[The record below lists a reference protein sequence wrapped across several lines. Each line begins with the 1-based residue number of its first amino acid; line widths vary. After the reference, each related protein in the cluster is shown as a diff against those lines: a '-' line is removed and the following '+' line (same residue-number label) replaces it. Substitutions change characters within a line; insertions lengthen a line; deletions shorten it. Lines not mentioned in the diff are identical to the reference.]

1 MRRRGRAAWL
11 LLLALKTFGFQEGD
25 PEGPPGMACYQM
37 GPSGG
42 MNCSWPSPPGPEANT
57 TYTLHY
63 QSLKLRTL
71 CLFCFFAGSPC
82 SLPCV
87 PSSALSYSVADQCIS
102 WDTTAGA
109 PGACF
114 ALIYCVGSSEARA
127 PRIGPPEPPE
137 LGLVELTPV
146 VTVNWTNPR
155 WPQHSPLGL
164 ACDLRYRMSGAP
176 NWTRVHE
183 EDMEPNSYEFSSLEP
198 FSAYEAQIR
207 CIPEDRKGFWSD
219 WSPPLTFR
227 TPEDGDE
234 EAATWLGLSRCSAQC
249 RGLAWA
255 VGEGPCMD
263 PARRA
268 WWTCGKRPAP
278 RSPDSP
284 ACCCCGRPG
293 DAGGPEGGRGGWGR
307 LIVGGPREAVPSD
320 GSCGFP
326 LDLPAPTEVRAV
338 AVQGQALWVTW
349 DPSEDRLE
357 PLEYLVEG
365 AEECGSAK
373 AATLRWVRSP
383 AGTRSTRLTG
393 DFRPR
398 VPYQVRVYGLY
409 PQGFGASAPVRAYTQ
424 EGVPSAGPQGL
435 QDRSIS
441 KEASVISWEAIPLA
455 QRNGHLAHYTL

>member
-1 MRRRGRAAWL
+1 
-11 LLLALKTFGFQEGD
+11 

-63 QSLKLRTL
+63 QSLKLQPQAPTA
-71 CLFCFFAGSPC
+71 AGSPC

-102 WDTTAGA
+102 WVRHDSRGA
-109 PGACF
+109 WRLLCLDLTVP
-114 ALIYCVGSSEARA
+114 VK
-127 PRIGPPEPPE
+127 PEPPE

-176 NWTRVHE
+176 NWTRRSPWQVHE

-227 TPEDGDE
+227 TPEDPEPRGPISLC
-234 EAATWLGLSRCSAQC
+234 AVLPGRCTRRTWSRTVPGAQC

-263 PARRA
+263 PAPVLP
-268 WWTCGKRPAP
+268 C
-278 RSPDSP
+278 SPSPPPSDPSFSVALSP
-284 ACCCCGRPG
+284 AGPGGRVASGRPPG
-293 DAGGPEGGRGGWGR
+293 ARTAQPAA
-307 LIVGGPREAVPSD
+307 AVE
-320 GSCGFP
+320 
-326 LDLPAPTEVRAV
+326 DLPAPTEVRAV